1 MFEFCIESI
10 NWAPLDRERKFHK
23 NVVGRRVEWHQKLN
37 FLLQKLFFWGNC
49 ARQERLVWGTV
60 QDAVPEM
67 EYFSAGAAPVWPED
81 TRKKDLAGGM
91 SCLERRSQVRIPDPI
106 QGLFEVKS
114 CLRKFW
120 KLPPIFQVPKI
131 SDLKQLDKN
140 AYDYFYHQVRCDVL
154 NNAIPEIAYPN
165 FKNDI
170 LGLCV
175 TDMFVEMIENNR
187 SVDYL
192 NKNYKKYIPKEYEKY
207 HSVFARKE
215 IKASLKSIKNKE
227 HDVL

>member
-1 MFEFCIESI
+1 MELSTSSGSASRF
-10 NWAPLDRERKFHK
+10 
-23 NVVGRRVEWHQKLN
+23 
-37 FLLQKLFFWGNC
+37 
-49 ARQERLVWGTV
+49 
-60 QDAVPEM
+60 VPE
-67 EYFSAGAAPVWPED
+67 SLTSLLRHLP
-81 TRKKDLAGGM
+81 L
-91 SCLERRSQVRIPDPI
+91 SSLQIP
-106 QGLFEVKS
+106 
-114 CLRKFW
+114 
-120 KLPPIFQVPKI
+120 KL

-154 NNAIPEIAYPN
+154 HNAIPEIAYPK

-175 TDMFVEMIENNR
+175 TDMFVEMLEHNR

-192 NKNYKKYIPKEYEKY
+192 NDNYKKYIPKELAKH
-207 HSVFARKE
+207 HSLFARKE